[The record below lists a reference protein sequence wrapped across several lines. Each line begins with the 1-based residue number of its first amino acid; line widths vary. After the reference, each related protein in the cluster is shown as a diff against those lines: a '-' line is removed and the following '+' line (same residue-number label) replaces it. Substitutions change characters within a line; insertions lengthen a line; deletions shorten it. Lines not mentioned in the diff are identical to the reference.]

1 MTSTEL
7 SARSASSSSPR
18 SPGVAPALV
27 GATVNAVSRVAPRAA
42 GRLALGLWRRPGRPA
57 DVRPEERIVH
67 DAACRSVVEAAGTG
81 VAAYAWGDAPRPVLL
96 VHGWG
101 ARASRFGGLV
111 TALLESGR
119 SAVAYDAW
127 GHGASPG
134 PVRTILEHRTVIAEL
149 EERHGPFGG
158 VVGHSFGVPVALYA
172 AASGLA
178 VDRVVAVS
186 GMSEF
191 GCLVDSFCDRL
202 GLRAP
207 VDRALRRAI
216 EGAYFAGDAGIWE
229 RFSAHRLP
237 SARVMVVHDADDRV
251 VDRGQA
257 DLLVSALGGRTRLVE
272 TSGLGHGR
280 ILRDRAVIATIVAFL
295 DREPT

>member
-7 SARSASSSSPR
+7 SARSTSSSSPR
-18 SPGVAPALV
+18 HPGAAPALV

-42 GRLALGLWRRPGRPA
+42 GRLALELWRRPGRPA

-67 DAACRSVVEAAGTG
+67 DAACRSVVEVAGTG

-111 TALLESGR
+111 TALLESGH

-158 VVGHSFGVPVALYA
+158 VVGHSFGVPVAPVRRSLGA
-172 AASGLA
+172 RCRPGGGGERHE
-178 VDRVVAVS
+178 RVRLS
-186 GMSEF
+186 RR
-191 GCLVDSFCDRL
+191 LV
-202 GLRAP
+202 LRAARP
-207 VDRALRRAI
+207 ARPRRPRAETSDRARLLR
-216 EGAYFAGDAGIWE
+216 G
-229 RFSAHRLP
+229 
-237 SARVMVVHDADDRV
+237 
-251 VDRGQA
+251 
-257 DLLVSALGGRTRLVE
+257 
-272 TSGLGHGR
+272 
-280 ILRDRAVIATIVAFL
+280 
-295 DREPT
+295 